1 MNIIEKIL
9 AKASGVDNVSPG
21 EIVEAR
27 IDRAMVNEIT
37 GHLTIRFFHEVGAKK
52 VFDREKVVLIIDHTV
67 PAAHVEAA
75 EVHKIMRNFAKEQE
89 IKYFYDIGR
98 GGVCHQIMIEKGL
111 VKPGDVVVGA
121 DSHTCSYGAV
131 GAFATGIGSTE
142 MTSVFM
148 TGKLWFK
155 IPKVIKVN
163 INGKLQK
170 YVTPKDIFLC
180 LAKKLGVNG
189 ATYRGLEYSGS
200 TIRNMSIDGRVTMCN
215 MAIEVGGKTGIVEPD
230 EKTITFMK
238 KRSQEKFSLI
248 KSDKDSVYEKT
259 IEINTN
265 NLSPLVSCPDAV
277 DNVKPASELQGLNV
291 DQIFIGS
298 CTNGRM
304 EDLRL
309 AAKILK
315 GKRVNDKTR
324 LIIIPA
330 SQQVYLD
337 SLREGLIETFILA
350 GAIVSNPTCGACYGG
365 HIGVLASGEVCLST
379 TNRNFVGRM
388 GSNDSK
394 VYLASPATAAVS
406 ALKGCITDPT
416 TYMEK

>member
-9 AKASGVDNVSPG
+9 AKASGVNHVSPG
-21 EIVEAR
+21 EIVEAS

-37 GHLTIRFFHEVGAKK
+37 GHLTIRFFHEVGAIK

-75 EVHKIMRNFAKEQE
+75 EVHKIMRNFANDQG

-142 MTSVFM
+142 MTSVFI

-163 INGKLQK
+163 VNGNLQE

-238 KRSQEKFSLI
+238 ERTQEKFSLI
-248 KSDKDSVYEKT
+248 KSDEDSVYEKT
-259 IEINTN
+259 IEINAN
-265 NLSPLVSCPDAV
+265 SLSPLVACPDAV
-277 DNVKPASELQGLNV
+277 DNVKPASELQGLKV

-298 CTNGRM
+298 CTNGRI

-309 AAKILK
+309 AARFLK
-315 GKRVNDKTR
+315 GKRVSERTR

-337 SLREGLIETFILA
+337 SLREGLVETFVLA

-388 GSNDSK
+388 GSNASK

-416 TYMEK
+416 TFEEK